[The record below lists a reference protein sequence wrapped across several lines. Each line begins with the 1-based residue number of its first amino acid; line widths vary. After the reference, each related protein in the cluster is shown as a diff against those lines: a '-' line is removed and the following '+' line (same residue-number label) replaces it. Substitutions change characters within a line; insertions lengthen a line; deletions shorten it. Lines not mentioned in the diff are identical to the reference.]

1 MELRRTPELSERT
14 CDEKTDHRPLAVE
27 GPLNYWDMVSQSSRP
42 FHVVMNDMYFSAK
55 DIAVERPIITPATQP
70 INFGVVVPG
79 LYRSGYPQATDYS
92 FMQGLGLKTIVTLV
106 GKEMPH
112 GYQQFITRNGINHL
126 IFDMSGTKKSQI
138 PLSLMK
144 SIAGVVMNRE
154 NYPLLIHCNH
164 GKHRTGCV
172 VGIIRKQ
179 SAWDVKTII
188 QEYTEYAAPKVRESD
203 IDYIRNFRVADITS
217 LKSLLPSKPKTPPV
231 TFGTFLSFLFLAFFT
246 ICIWIFSGSR
256 LLMAAPSRRDRSLR
270 QDHWDDPRSEP

>member
-1 MELRRTPELSERT
+1 MELRQTPELSEQT
-14 CDEKTDHRPLAVE
+14 CDKKTDNISLAVE
-27 GPLNYWDMVSQSSRP
+27 GPLNYWDTVSQSSES
-42 FHVVMNDMYFSAK
+42 FHVVTNDMYISAK
-55 DIAVERPIITPATQP
+55 DIAVERPIIARATQP

-106 GKEMPH
+106 GKEMPD
-112 GYQQFITRNGINHL
+112 GYHQFIAGNSINHQ
-126 IFDMSGTKKSQI
+126 IFEMSGTKKSEI

-179 SAWDVKTII
+179 SAWDVNTII
-188 QEYTEYAAPKVRESD
+188 QEYTEYAAPKVRASD
-203 IDYIRNFRVADITS
+203 IDYIRNFSVAEIAS
-217 LKSLLPSKPKTPPV
+217 VESLLPSKPRTPPV
-231 TFGTFLSFLFLAFFT
+231 TIGTFLSFLFLAFFA
-246 ICIWIFSGSR
+246 ICIWIFSGSK
-256 LLMAAPSRRDRSLR
+256 LLVPAPSRRQVAEAGSLG
-270 QDHWDDPRSEP
+270 

>member
-1 MELRRTPELSERT
+1 MDLRQTPDVSELT
-14 CDEKTDHRPLAVE
+14 CDEKTDHRSLAVE
-27 GPLNYWDMVSQSSRP
+27 GPLSYWDIVSQSSKP
-42 FHVVMNDMYFSAK
+42 FRVVMNEMCVSAK
-55 DIAVERPIITPATQP
+55 DIAVERPIIAQSTHP

-79 LYRSGYPQATDYS
+79 LYRSGYPQATDYF

-112 GYQQFITRNGINHL
+112 GYQQFIATNGINHR
-126 IFDMSGTKKSQI
+126 IFDMSGTKKSEI

-179 SAWDVKTII
+179 SAWDVNSII

-203 IDYIRNFRVADITS
+203 IDYIRHFRVADIAGA
-217 LKSLLPSKPKTPPV
+217 KSLLPSKPKTPPV
-231 TFGTFLSFLFLAFFT
+231 TIGTFLSFLFLAFFA
-246 ICIWIFSGSR
+246 ICIWIFSGSK
-256 LLMAAPSRRDRSLR
+256 LLMTPPSKTDRSLR
-270 QDHWDDPRSEP
+270 QDLWDDP